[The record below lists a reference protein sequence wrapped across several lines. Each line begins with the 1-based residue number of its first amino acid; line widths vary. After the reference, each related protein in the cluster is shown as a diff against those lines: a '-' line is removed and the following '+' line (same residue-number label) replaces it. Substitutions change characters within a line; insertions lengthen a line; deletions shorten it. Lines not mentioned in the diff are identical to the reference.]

1 MEENKPNRY
10 KLDTSNVAVVPKIE
24 SLLSDALVVI
34 GSELARY
41 RAKAARGASLDT
53 HEARAVREYVECIC
67 KLSKEAREAILVVAE
82 PVCSKAHGSIL
93 DRPRGKGR
101 IRQILWRSR
110 RPLWPRCNRPVVHS
124 TKVHRASR

>member
-1 MEENKPNRY
+1 MEDSKPNRY

-53 HEARAVREYVECIC
+53 HESRAVREYVECIC
-67 KLSKEAREAILVVAE
+67 KLSKEAREAARQQDLSSLTNEELLQLATE
-82 PVCSKAHGSIL
+82 MLSANNSK
-93 DRPRGKGR
+93 D
-101 IRQILWRSR
+101 
-110 RPLWPRCNRPVVHS
+110 
-124 TKVHRASR
+124 KV